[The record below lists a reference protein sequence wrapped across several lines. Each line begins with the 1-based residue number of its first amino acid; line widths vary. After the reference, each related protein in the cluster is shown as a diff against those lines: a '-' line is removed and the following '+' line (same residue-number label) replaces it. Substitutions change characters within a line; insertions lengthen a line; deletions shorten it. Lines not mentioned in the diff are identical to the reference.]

1 MNRTV
6 SLRLYS
12 IAAACVS
19 LASMILPAR
28 AWEVVGGGSLPVFA
42 AGVAPGAS
50 APLPGAAAG
59 PLGVAPA
66 QFAGVNPDYD
76 FRIGKNLL
84 VGVDT
89 KTGFAA
95 TDGLFGFAPGFD
107 AARTSMKFGY
117 DMGRFKPFV
126 MSSFAEFRPTIGA
139 MSFAGA
145 GGPPGIATPF
155 APSAKVSTVG
165 AGFDYAITDK
175 LSFGMSV
182 SASQATTGWGR

>member
-6 SLRLYS
+6 PLRLYS
-12 IAAACVS
+12 IAAAFAS
-19 LASMILPAR
+19 LALASAPAR
-28 AWEVVGGGSLPVFA
+28 AWEVVGGGGLPVFA
-42 AGVAPGAS
+42 AGVAPAAS
-50 APLPGAAAG
+50 APAPGGAAG

-66 QFAGVNPDYD
+66 QFSGFNPGYD
-76 FRIGKNLL
+76 FRIGQKFL

-107 AARTSMKFGY
+107 ASRTSMKFGY

-126 MSSFAEFRPTIGA
+126 MSSFTDIRPSFGAVSFSGIGA
-139 MSFAGA
+139 
-145 GGPPGIATPF
+145 PPGVATPF

-165 AGFDYAITDK
+165 AGFDYAVTDK
-175 LSFGMSV
+175 LSFGVSV

>member
-1 MNRTV
+1 MIRTIPF
-6 SLRLYS
+6 RLYS
-12 IAAACVS
+12 IASACAS
-19 LASMILPAR
+19 LALAGAPAR
-28 AWEVVGGGSLPVFA
+28 AWEVVGGGGLPVFA
-42 AGVAPGAS
+42 AGATPGAAS
-50 APLPGAAAG
+50 SVPGVAAG

-66 QFAGVNPDYD
+66 QFPGINPGYD
-76 FRIGKNLL
+76 FRIGQKFL
-84 VGVDT
+84 VGVDSR
-89 KTGFAA
+89 TGFAA

-107 AARTSMKFGY
+107 ASRTSMKFGY

-139 MSFAGA
+139 ASFAGA
-145 GGPPGIATPF
+145 GAPPGVATPF
-155 APSAKVSTVG
+155 APSAKLSTVG